1 MIRWLQLTDGAL
13 RLIKKGVLTKRVV
26 AGILLTQADLLPG
39 GHMHGQV
46 EMGIRL
52 YTKAP
57 TVKHREEK
65 ERQGR

>member
-1 MIRWLQLTDGAL
+1 MEGAP
-13 RLIKKGVLTKRVV
+13 RSFKKGARTKRIV

-39 GHMHGQV
+39 GYMQGQV